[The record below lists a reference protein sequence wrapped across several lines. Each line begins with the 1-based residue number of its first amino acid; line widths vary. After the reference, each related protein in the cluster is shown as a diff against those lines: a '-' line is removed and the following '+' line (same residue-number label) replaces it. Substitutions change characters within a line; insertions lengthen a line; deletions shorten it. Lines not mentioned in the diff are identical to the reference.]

1 MICFRI
7 EDISN
12 SSGIMRDYNI
22 EYKDLPVMRKGEV
35 KSYIAEQIRKQVN
48 GSKDRMLLSY
58 SKSLAVCLLKY
69 NEYCD
74 NELHICYDDC
84 MVFNSVIYYDEDN
97 NLKWENYSLQDALN
111 KNVQFDVIDRVRINN
126 FILDV
131 SDNNLLNKYLQE
143 FTGISLKK
151 FASPQKDY
159 EVVMLQAI
167 NDFVIKEYIDS
178 IYLLY
183 ALQMKYEFIN
193 SNTVIEI
200 IEQINNLHDGR
211 FYGNT
216 EEKENIIFLIW
227 YLYNYTQYEKMV
239 YEQICKY
246 VDERDN
252 ISPYYDVIEQDYL
265 IRNEEFE
272 EVYYLSDY
280 YNNNVV
286 SNIFW
291 RFCERYINGEY
302 TKL

>member
-1 MICFRI
+1 
-7 EDISN
+7 
-12 SSGIMRDYNI
+12 
-22 EYKDLPVMRKGEV
+22 
-35 KSYIAEQIRKQVN
+35 
-48 GSKDRMLLSY
+48 
-58 SKSLAVCLLKY
+58 
-69 NEYCD
+69 
-74 NELHICYDDC
+74 
-84 MVFNSVIYYDEDN
+84 
-97 NLKWENYSLQDALN
+97 
-111 KNVQFDVIDRVRINN
+111 
-126 FILDV
+126 
-131 SDNNLLNKYLQE
+131 
-143 FTGISLKK
+143 
-151 FASPQKDY
+151 
-159 EVVMLQAI
+159 
-167 NDFVIKEYIDS
+167 
-178 IYLLY
+178 
-183 ALQMKYEFIN
+183 MKYEFIN